1 MGYTNTEGS
10 TYTDYELNNYNYK
23 CVYCY
28 KCGVEIDF
36 HKGKLHKNQEQGEEY
51 TNDGSLVPIYSFT
64 CDDCYGFVP
73 YHGNTSLSLID
84 IERKVDEIQKNL
96 DNLQETIQK
105 TLDTVKKQ
113 NNTNSKIFSFIKI
126 VFVTFIAPFILL
138 MTFT

>member
-10 TYTDYELNNYNYK
+10 TYTDYELNSYNYK
-23 CVYCY
+23 YVYCY

-51 TNDGSLVPIYSFT
+51 NNDGSLVPIYSFT

-96 DNLQETIQK
+96 DNLQETLQK

-113 NNTNSKIFSFIKI
+113 NNTNSKIFSLIKI
-126 VFVTFIAPFILL
+126 VFVIFIVTFLLFI
-138 MTFT
+138 FTI